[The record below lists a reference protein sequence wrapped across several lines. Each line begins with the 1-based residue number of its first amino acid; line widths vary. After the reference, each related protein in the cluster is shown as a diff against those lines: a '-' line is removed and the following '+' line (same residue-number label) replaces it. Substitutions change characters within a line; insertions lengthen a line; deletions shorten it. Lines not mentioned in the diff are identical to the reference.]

1 MTRIA
6 SILLLTVFAFNWG
19 GYRIVADFLEQRA
32 DKQLEAHLDKADYD
46 ETLLFEI
53 RVPLNTPYLAGNS
66 TEFERYEGE
75 IEVDGVH
82 YKYVKRKVDKG
93 ELVLLCIPNS
103 DKNRF
108 QNSRMEFFKLMNDL
122 NSKDQSK
129 DGHHASVLKTLTM
142 EYRQETNCWAIYSLQ
157 KPPATDFMIENEFL
171 SKGMLHAV
179 KHPPRV

>member
-66 TEFERYEGE
+66 SEFERNEGE
-75 IEVDGVH
+75 IDVDDVH
-82 YKYVKRKVDKG
+82 SNFVKR
-93 ELVLLCIPNS
+93 
-103 DKNRF
+103 
-108 QNSRMEFFKLMNDL
+108 
-122 NSKDQSK
+122 
-129 DGHHASVLKTLTM
+129 
-142 EYRQETNCWAIYSLQ
+142 
-157 KPPATDFMIENEFL
+157 
-171 SKGMLHAV
+171 
-179 KHPPRV
+179 